1 MVTRRRTKHHR
12 KRYRGG
18 KPMTQAEL
26 NQSVAQLLREDP
38 KLTVAAAE
46 KMVYD
51 RFVANRMKGPAFDDN
66 EPAKRRPNPAGIA
79 RARARVQ
86 ATKPHERTP
95 LKSSAPPPPPPPPAE
110 KPALSSKCSKILE
123 SAGITG
129 TADEKKRAY
138 RDFALKNHP
147 DKPGGDT
154 AKFQE
159 VAGCYREALEGAG
172 RKTRRRKSRRRR

>member
-1 MVTRRRTKHHR
+1 MATRRRTKHHR

-26 NQSVAQLLREDP
+26 NQSLAQLLREDP

-51 RFVANRMKGPAFDDN
+51 MFVANRMKGPAFDDN
-66 EPAKRRPNPAGIA
+66 EPAKRRVPNQAGID
-79 RARARVQ
+79 RARARVA
-86 ATKPHERTP
+86 ATKPQERTP
-95 LKSSAPPPPPPPPAE
+95 LKSAAPPPPPPAE
-110 KPALSSKCSKILE
+110 KPALSSECSRILE

-129 TADEKKRAY
+129 TADEKKNAY
-138 RDFALKNHP
+138 RKFALKNHP

-154 AKFQE
+154 AKFQK